1 MSNSATPLI
10 QYATAEHM
18 QTEENDPRQARIELL
33 EFVGKFN
40 QLLDALGSAAFKNIG
55 AAEGNIITLG
65 EGGALPQGIIP
76 AAETN
81 IPTATIL
88 DFFATIPPD
97 GWIDASGQGIQI
109 ANGVEYFPLF
119 QYLFN
124 AAINE
129 NNPLP
134 IFQTQQELENAK
146 LQQNAQQAWE
156 NNMIVPLPD
165 LRGRTRIASRNE
177 EGDNQRLVGQK
188 IGEEEVQLEKR
199 HLPNEPLSIFK
210 HTNLNQVTTLRENFI
225 KFTSL
230 RAATYTKSYLTAN
243 KTEAMGE
250 GMSHSNMQPSFVVL
264 TCMKL

>member
-10 QYATAEHM
+10 QYATAVHM
-18 QTEENDPRQARIELL
+18 QTEENDPRQARVELL
-33 EFVGKFN
+33 ELVGKFN

-55 AAEGNIITLG
+55 AAEGNIIILG

-81 IPTATIL
+81 IPIATIF
-88 DFFATIPPD
+88 DFFATTPPE
-97 GWIDASGQGIQI
+97 GWVDASGQGIQI

-134 IFQTQQELENAK
+134 IFETQLELENAK
-146 LQQNAQQAWE
+146 NQENAHQAWE
-156 NNMIVPLPD
+156 NNIIIPLPD

-177 EGDNQRLVGQK
+177 EGNEQRLVGQK
-188 IGEEEVQLEKR
+188 IGQANVQLLKK
-199 HLPNEPLSIFK
+199 HLPNVPLSIFRTK
-210 HTNLNQVTTLRENFI
+210 QPTRANGYSRRFINFSI
-225 KFTSL
+225 EDISTFTKAYDTIS
-230 RAATYTKSYLTAN
+230 
-243 KTEAMGE
+243 KTEPMGQ
-250 GMSHSNMQPSFVVL
+250 GISHPNMQPSFVVL
-264 TCMKL
+264 TCIKL